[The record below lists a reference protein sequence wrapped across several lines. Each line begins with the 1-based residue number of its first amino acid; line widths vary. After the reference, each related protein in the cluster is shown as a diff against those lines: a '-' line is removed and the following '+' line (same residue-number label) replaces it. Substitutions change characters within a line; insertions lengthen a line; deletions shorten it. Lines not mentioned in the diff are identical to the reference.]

1 MGVFFDARDEY
12 TNSSFTKAINLVLF
26 GTNTT
31 GSVYIIAHSSA
42 QDLQYG
48 KTIYAKSDNK
58 TVNASKQ
65 GEKLV
70 LSVHYNRDNSFLFVN
85 GIKGLLTVGNVTE
98 DFSTTYQERTGS
110 QGKVYYFVVNY
121 IPEET

>member
-121 IPEET
+121 ISEET